1 MEFDQQPLYEAPPPR
16 PVLWIGLT
24 TFFALC
30 CCCFAFVAMGEGV
43 ILATGGLDAWINTTS
58 ESSSNSSAK
67 PTIGTIRFCVE
78 TPETNTAC
86 SPSVSKVPTS
96 TKTIYATFDYKNM
109 PKNST
114 YTYEWAS
121 DDAVTGKEK
130 VKWPKETNGIATIK
144 LEVSKPGEY
153 RLTIMPTSGDEKE
166 ATLKVGQ

>member
-1 MEFDQQPLYEAPPPR
+1 
-16 PVLWIGLT
+16 
-24 TFFALC
+24 
-30 CCCFAFVAMGEGV
+30 
-43 ILATGGLDAWINTTS
+43 
-58 ESSSNSSAK
+58 
-67 PTIGTIRFCVE
+67 
-78 TPETNTAC
+78 
-86 SPSVSKVPTS
+86 
-96 TKTIYATFDYKNM
+96 M

-121 DDAVTGKEK
+121 DDVVTGKEK